1 MISRF
6 LRFNTTVFAIAIS
19 AAAYAQSPAAPIAK
33 ITEGDKLAAI
43 AERYFQ
49 DKLTL
54 NPLEGSQITG
64 DAKYE
69 GELEISIAPTYRV
82 KMRNLLQRV
91 QHEQAALDVK
101 KLSAPDQLTFAL
113 LDNEIKSRLDLMKFP
128 GDLLPLDQY
137 GGLPVQV
144 AQFGGG
150 QDIQPLKTVE
160 NYRNY
165 LKRLNKIPE
174 WVDQAITN
182 MRAGIERGVV
192 QPKILIERALPSLEA
207 LTSKDLDKSTF
218 NLAIRNMPATFPAA
232 DKEKLAA
239 EYRASIETRL
249 VPAMTRLVE
258 FLNKEYLP
266 KCRTTAGFDS
276 LPNGRAWYEFMV
288 RYYTTTKMK
297 PDEIHALGLKEVAR
311 IRGEMEK
318 VKAAYKFT
326 GTLSEFFKWH
336 EALPENHPFKT
347 EQAVLDS
354 YAALNKKI
362 VVKLPDLFGRAPKAP
377 LEIRAEPELTRSTA
391 SDHYSSPAT
400 DGSRPG
406 VFFAV
411 IEDPAKYVTTG
422 MTTLFLHEGQ
432 PGHHYHIA
440 LQQELP
446 LPKFRKHGWST
457 AYGEGWAL
465 YAETLGREMGLY
477 DDPNAYMGHLS
488 DELLRAVRLVTDTG
502 LHSKGWTREKS
513 IAYMMEMQGY
523 SESES
528 RRATERYMAWPGQAL
543 AYKIGSLKIQELRE
557 RAKTKL
563 GAKFS
568 LKDYHDQVLGDGAM
582 PLVLLET
589 KIDNWIAAQSDPK
602 QSDAK
607 PVAAK

>member
-1 MISRF
+1 MSLHFSRSATACLAF
-6 LRFNTTVFAIAIS
+6 ILASLASIAFAQAPAS
-19 AAAYAQSPAAPIAK
+19 AAKLS
-33 ITEGDKLAAI
+33 EGEKLAAI
-43 AERYFQ
+43 AERFFE
-49 DKLTL
+49 DKLAL
-54 NPLEGSQITG
+54 NPLEGSQITA

-69 GELEISIAPTYRV
+69 GEMEITIDPTYRV
-82 KMRNLLQRV
+82 KVRNLYTRV
-91 QHEQAALDVK
+91 QREQAALDVK
-101 KLSAPDQLTFAL
+101 KLSPADQLTFAL
-113 LDNEIKSRLDLMKFP
+113 LENDVKSRLELMRFP
-128 GDLLPLDQY
+128 GDLMPVDQY

-144 AQFGGG
+144 AQFGSG
-150 QDIQPLKTVE
+150 QQIQPLKTVQ

-165 LKRLNKIPE
+165 LKRLDKLPK
-174 WVDQAITN
+174 WVDQAIIN

-192 QPKILIERALPSLEA
+192 PPKVLIERALPSLEA
-207 LTSKDLDKSTF
+207 LTTKDLGKSAF
-218 NLAIRNMPATFPAA
+218 NLAIRNMPATFSPA
-232 DKEKLAA
+232 DREKLAA
-239 EYRASIETRL
+239 EYHESIETRL
-249 VPAMTRLVE
+249 APAMTKLVE
-258 FLNKEYLP
+258 FLSKEYLP
-266 KCRTTAGFDS
+266 KCRTTSGFDS
-276 LPNGRAWYEFMV
+276 LPNGKAWYEFMV

-297 PDEIHALGLKEVAR
+297 PEEIHALGLKEVAR
-311 IRGEMEK
+311 IRAEMEK
-318 VKAAYKFT
+318 VKASYKFK

-347 EQAVLDS
+347 EQEVLDS

-362 VVKLPDLFGRAPKAP
+362 IVKLPDLFGRSPKAP

-440 LQQELP
+440 MQQELP
-446 LPKFRKHGWST
+446 LPRFRKHGWST

-557 RAKTKL
+557 RARTKL

-568 LKDYHDQVLGDGAM
+568 LKDYHDQVLSDGAM
-582 PLVLLET
+582 PLVQLEA
-589 KIDNWIAAQSDPK
+589 KIDNWIATQA
-602 QSDAK
+602 
-607 PVAAK
+607 AAK